1 MQAPLTKVPEVHD
14 KQVLLVTVPVVEAV
28 EPAAAQVGAVV
39 KEIMNHPYEQVE
51 AELMLVQPVGNELV
65 AILAEAGAIAAA
77 VALVVKVPPDC

>member
-39 KEIMNHPYEQVE
+39 NEIMNHPYEQVD
-51 AELMLVQPVGNELV
+51 AELILVQPVGNDAV
-65 AILAEAGAIAAA
+65 ATLAEAGTIAKA
-77 VALVVKVPPDC
+77 VELLDKVAPDC